1 MRTILEDL
9 RTKKGTSLR
18 AMAQETGIH
27 YSRIFRHE
35 KRKEVLYKKDVQRYA
50 NFFGIEPER
59 IADDNGFAQLAE

>member
-1 MRTILEDL
+1 MRTIIENL

-35 KRKEVLYKKDVQRYA
+35 KKKEVLYKKDVQRYA
-50 NFFGIEPER
+50 DFFGIEPEK
-59 IADDNGFAQLAE
+59 IADENGFAQLVE

>member
-35 KRKEVLYKKDVQRYA
+35 KRKEVLYKKDIQRYA